1 MEKVVEGSSSAAPR
15 LGTGWGFILIIFHA
29 LEPREPSLHLLGGR
43 WGDRPGGWGIC
54 ARGLSEVLLC
64 AIGTFG
70 TYKVAFTLDTV
81 YGRGTRT
88 VYRPVWSYAKMPS
101 LLPDPHPLCT
111 IMRVCTY
118 GSVHV
123 LLYME
128 VDCRWID
135 SGRA

>member
-70 TYKVAFTLDTV
+70 TYKVAFTLHEI
-81 YGRGTRT
+81 RQ
-88 VYRPVWSYAKMPS
+88 
-101 LLPDPHPLCT
+101 
-111 IMRVCTY
+111 
-118 GSVHV
+118 
-123 LLYME
+123 
-128 VDCRWID
+128 
-135 SGRA
+135 